1 MQWIQQNFV
10 PTNISDD
17 SNTPSFFHIKA
28 DDNVFIEI
36 YHLFKFVKAIF
47 GNQGPKKK
55 SLVCDV
61 IPRDANPKRRNGIE
75 DDVLETINYPEYCN
89 GMAYLMTPDLI
100 PEFIKASNEVTS
112 IKNSL
117 LFYDHLTFDKITID
131 L

>member
-10 PTNISDD
+10 PTNMSDD
-17 SNTPSFFHIKA
+17 SKTLSFFHIKA

-61 IPRDANPKRRNGIE
+61 IPRDANPKGRNGIKG
-75 DDVLETINYPEYCN
+75 DVLETINYPEYCN

-100 PEFIKASNEVTS
+100 PEFIKASNQVTS
-112 IKNSL
+112 IKIR
-117 LFYDHLTFDKITID
+117 FFFIII
-131 L
+131 

>member
-1 MQWIQQNFV
+1 M
-10 PTNISDD
+10 PD
-17 SNTPSFFHIKA
+17 SSKTPPFFHIKA
-28 DDNVFIEI
+28 DDDVFIEI

-61 IPRDANPKRRNGIE
+61 IPRDAKPRGGHGTKE
-75 DDVLETINYPEYCN
+75 DMLETVNYPEYCN

-112 IKNSL
+112 IKTCFFFIIIKLISNYYQFTS
-117 LFYDHLTFDKITID
+117 F
-131 L
+131 

>member
-1 MQWIQQNFV
+1 M
-10 PTNISDD
+10 SDD
-17 SNTPSFFHIKA
+17 SKTPSFFHIKA

-61 IPRDANPKRRNGIE
+61 IPRDANPKGRNGIK

-112 IKNSL
+112 IKTR
-117 LFYDHLTFDKITID
+117 FFFMII
-131 L
+131 